1 MIIFLREKFI
11 AQLFMWVIAIVFLVG
26 TVFLYS
32 NTRGGGEDPEGEV
45 VLKIN
50 NTEVKRGTFENAVAD
65 AMESQRRNQR
75 FGGTPN
81 KEQIQKDIIERWVN
95 QSIFGS
101 LNIGDAEVK
110 RYIQSETSRVEQYNQ
125 YQQFGAA
132 DIYTANVRQQLSTR
146 AIQDGIHVLEL
157 VTDTEVEQA
166 YQLEADKVKVKFIE
180 FKYDDYLSTVEVDDA
195 EVKTYFEKNRDS
207 YKLEEQVNVKFI
219 RVNPAALVSD
229 EEIQDYY
236 DENQREFTTL
246 EAVKARHILK
256 KFPDN
261 ATDEQKAEV
270 KVAAEE
276 LLKTVNAELAAG
288 ADFAELAKKHSE
300 GPSAPQGGAL
310 RGSNPK
316 LPPGDYFTRG
326 EMVKPF
332 EEAAFDTLK
341 PGGVSGL
348 VETQFGYHIIKLEE
362 KKAPEIQAFAD
373 VQYEIR
379 QKLVQVSGVDKAK
392 EVASDL
398 LYEIEIDGYD
408 AALALQRYKDLSLI
422 VLETGLFSRDVSTI
436 PKIGAAWG
444 YQGLIE
450 EFFDLEVNVIKV
462 VEMKRS
468 GRQEGVEAFLVA
480 TVLEKKPAAIP
491 PFEAI
496 KAEVIEGAKTGKIDG
511 LRKEKAKERAFTDA
525 QNLFNQRADS
535 PSLDALI
542 EKYKAPEGL
551 AADRLSVQESNLFSL
566 SPTSDYI
573 AGIGNS
579 AETMFAAFQMT
590 VNDIDGPFKGSNAVY
605 IIQLVERQEPDVET
619 FQTDPAEKARHQQTL
634 IQAKKRQAL
643 DNWLAARKESS
654 ELWIHPDFR

>member
-75 FGGTPN
+75 FGGAPN

-110 RYIQSETSRVEQYNQ
+110 RYIQSEASRVEQYNQ

-146 AIQDGIHVLEL
+146 AIQDGIHALEL

-195 EVKTYFEKNRDS
+195 EVKAYFEKNRDS

-316 LPPGDYFTRG
+316 LPPGDYFARG

-341 PGGVSGL
+341 LGEISGL

-398 LYEIEIDGYD
+398 LYEIEIEGYH
-408 AALALQRYKDLSLI
+408 AALALERYKDLSLV
-422 VLETGLFSRDVSTI
+422 VLETELFSRDVSTI

-450 EFFDLEVNVIKV
+450 EFFDMEVNVIKV

-496 KAEVIEGAKTGKIDG
+496 KAEVIEGEKTGKIDG

-535 PSLDALI
+535 TSLDVLI

-551 AADRLSVQESNLFSL
+551 AADRLSVQESNLFPL

-573 AGIGNS
+573 AGMGNS

-590 VNDIDGPFKGSNAVY
+590 VNDIGGPFKGNNAVY

-643 DNWLAARKESS
+643 DNWLAARKETS